1 MNPLKY
7 QDNSD
12 NHLLLFND
20 PLQRRRYAC
29 SLIMILLMTGVAEI
43 LHEKEI
49 IFPEIAA
56 LIIGMWI
63 VDKRVWHIEAGQM
76 LSLMTLY
83 LCSPGALLLISFGGQ
98 RSDRFSVCRAKSS
111 IHPDYIIPMISV
123 CVLPVL

>member
-1 MNPLKY
+1 MNSLKY

-56 LIIGMWI
+56 LIIGLWI
-63 VDKRVWHIEAGQM
+63 VDKRVWHIETGQM
-76 LSLMTLY
+76 LSLMTL
-83 LCSPGALLLISFGGQ
+83 GACTGVLLVLYSSFPLVVNVAITFLFAGLSLLFT
-98 RSDRFSVCRAKSS
+98 RTTLFR
-111 IHPDYIIPMISV
+111 
-123 CVLPVL
+123 

>member
-49 IFPEIAA
+49 I
-56 LIIGMWI
+56 
-63 VDKRVWHIEAGQM
+63 
-76 LSLMTLY
+76 
-83 LCSPGALLLISFGGQ
+83 
-98 RSDRFSVCRAKSS
+98 
-111 IHPDYIIPMISV
+111 
-123 CVLPVL
+123 

>member
-1 MNPLKY
+1 
-7 QDNSD
+7 
-12 NHLLLFND
+12 
-20 PLQRRRYAC
+20 
-29 SLIMILLMTGVAEI
+29 MTGVAEI

-76 LSLMTLY
+76 LSLMTLGALY
-83 LCSPGALLLISFGGQ
+83 RCSPGALLLISFGGQ

>member
-63 VDKRVWHIEAGQM
+63 VDMVSCTYAIGRLDFPDFFHLGKRGVI
-76 LSLMTLY
+76 L
-83 LCSPGALLLISFGGQ
+83 
-98 RSDRFSVCRAKSS
+98 
-111 IHPDYIIPMISV
+111 
-123 CVLPVL
+123 

>member
-49 IFPEIAA
+49 IFPEIVA

-76 LSLMTLY
+76 LSLMTL
-83 LCSPGALLLISFGGQ
+83 GACTGVLLVLYSSFLLVVNVAIAFLFAGLSLLFT
-98 RSDRFSVCRAKSS
+98 RTTLFR
-111 IHPDYIIPMISV
+111 
-123 CVLPVL
+123 

>member
-76 LSLMTLY
+76 LMTLART
-83 LCSPGALLLISFGGQ
+83 GVLLVLYSSFPLVVNVAIAFLFAGLSLLFT
-98 RSDRFSVCRAKSS
+98 RTTLFR
-111 IHPDYIIPMISV
+111 
-123 CVLPVL
+123 